1 MRSAKLPQ
9 HPSASSAAAKKADR
23 RDAEKAESSAPPKKT
38 ATPKPALAAASAR
51 KQASDMFTRL
61 VKNTP
66 EAGYQAIHTI
76 RDGFPAT
83 IMKEASGFFGVPEG
97 RIFSVAGV
105 APTSAYRLLQKG
117 AKIDSAA
124 TERVYRMSSI
134 THMAIDVFE
143 SKETAIAWMAEPNRA
158 LGDAAPLDLMDT
170 EPGAAAVRLVLN
182 AIATGGVA

>member
-1 MRSAKLPQ
+1 MRTACPPKKPASPPLKKRSEAKP
-9 HPSASSAAAKKADR
+9 AAAGSAAAKKPPSKTSEA
-23 RDAEKAESSAPPKKT
+23 APAPR
-38 ATPKPALAAASAR
+38 KP
-51 KQASDMFTRL
+51 SDDLFVRL
-61 VKNTP
+61 VKSAP
-66 EAGYQAIHTI
+66 EAGYPAIHAI
-76 RDGFPAT
+76 RDGFPAKV
-83 IMKEASGFFGVPEG
+83 MKEASGFFGVPEG
-97 RIFSVAGV
+97 RIFSIAGV

-117 AKIDSAA
+117 AKIDPAA

-143 SKETAIAWMAEPNRA
+143 NRDTAIAWMAEPNRS